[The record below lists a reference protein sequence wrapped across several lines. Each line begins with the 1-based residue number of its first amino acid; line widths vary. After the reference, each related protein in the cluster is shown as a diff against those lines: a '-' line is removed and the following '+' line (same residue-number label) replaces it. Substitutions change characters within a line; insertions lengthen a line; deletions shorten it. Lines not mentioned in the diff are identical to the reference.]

1 MKLRNYARFVF
12 LNRQGLTKFWLAC
25 GLSFGLAACGSGGAG
40 ANSPGASSPTAQAG
54 SQPAP
59 LRIVST
65 PNPSVF
71 PLLLAMAQN
80 PNLPVSLVPVATG
93 SDIVASFSAGKGDG
107 LLSMTYTA
115 AQDVANG
122 SIPNLQLVSVNY
134 WSGFWMLA
142 PKSANITNFS
152 QLTGE
157 GVLVAGP
164 TSGGKGGGPDLIF
177 QAAAK
182 RAGYGA
188 ANFNV
193 CYLPVMEAAQMILQ
207 QQPMSSNPACNASFT
222 QPPTAISL
230 VEPSATGLVMD
241 SVMSGGASGP
251 IVKVIDYQ
259 NLFTGYTAWPQNQLP
274 HGGVSFLSTVL
285 NDPARQQN
293 VKTLL
298 TAYRAA
304 ADAIMAAKGNPLAM
318 SQIANTLSTGIATYY
333 GQYNLSIP
341 ASVISAAL
349 MSGDFVYRTDLTLPA
364 IQTDL
369 AAFLS
374 ELVGAAPPASF
385 YNPQ

>member
-1 MKLRNYARFVF
+1 MHLRNFVRFVF
-12 LNRQGLTKFWLAC
+12 RNRQGLTKRWLAC
-25 GLSFGLAACGSGGAG
+25 GLSFGLAACGSGGSG
-40 ANSPGASSPTAQAG
+40 ANSPGASSPTTQAT
-54 SQPAP
+54 AP

-80 PNLPVSLVPVATG
+80 PSLPVSLVPVATG

-142 PKSANITNFS
+142 PKSANITDFS
-152 QLTGE
+152 QLTGK
-157 GVLVAGP
+157 GVLVSGP

-182 RAGYGA
+182 RAGYSA

-222 QPPTAISL
+222 QPPAAISL

-251 IVKVIDYQ
+251 IAKAINYQ
-259 NLFTGYTAWPQNQLP
+259 NLFTGYTAWPTNQLP
-274 HGGVSFLSTVL
+274 HGGVSFLDTVL

-304 ADAIMAAKGNPLAM
+304 ADAIMAAKGNPQAM
-318 SQIANTLSTGIATYY
+318 SQIANTLSAGIATYY
-333 GQYNLSIP
+333 GPYNLAIP